1 MHQTMTAQRQ
11 DDCVIAVCQDNAQKS
26 IIIEG
31 LNKAAEGILGFSEA
45 ELKSSPLQNVLD
57 TYSVDTINN
66 YVEYD
71 DLGQDLASVLNK
83 ARNFAIKDKN
93 SNIKKVR
100 IKVFYVTSTD
110 QNPRFEL
117 LIRDISIAEKLQIF
131 CDEYIAQHNI
141 TYKTHPEFQ
150 IIDENASREL
160 IKIITLFRNQHNIN
174 AVFGLLSANRTINL
188 QNNQLML
195 KKITDCLSKACRK
208 DDIVGYFGDN
218 KLMFV
223 LLGCEQ
229 ANSYNAVQRICKI
242 VQSELQDINLQFG
255 SNISISTGYT
265 NIAQQAN
272 EIISKMQAGLA
283 KAQELGDNSFASC

>member
-1 MHQTMTAQRQ
+1 MHHTMTAQRQ
-11 DDCVIAVCQDNAQKS
+11 DDCVIAVRQDNAQKS

-31 LNKAAEGILGFSEA
+31 LNKAAEGILGFSET
-45 ELKSSPLQNVLD
+45 ELKSLPLQNVLD
-57 TYSVDTINN
+57 TYSVDTINS

-117 LIRDISIAEKLQIF
+117 LIRDISIVEKLGIF
-131 CDEYIAQHNI
+131 RDEYIAQHNI

-160 IKIITLFRNQHNIN
+160 IKIITLFRNQHNID
-174 AVFGLLSANRTINL
+174 AVFGLLSANRAINL
-188 QNNQLML
+188 QNNQSML
-195 KKITDCLSKACRK
+195 KKITDCLNKACRK

-223 LLGCEQ
+223 LLGCGQ
-229 ANSYNAVQRICKI
+229 ANSYNAVQRICKM
-242 VQSELQDINLQFG
+242 VQSDLQDINLQFG
-255 SNISISTGYT
+255 SNVSISTGYT
-265 NIAQQAN
+265 NIAQQAD